1 MSRTGLLVMLALLI
15 AAGAA
20 AALYWTGVFSG
31 KVDEPPVAISSTELG
46 STPRDAQLVNEMRT
60 AAVGGGYS
68 ASFSEQ
74 DVGKWQIAEGHKIER
89 FSAGQSGS
97 VFARLTSS
105 GELDKTSVQWS
116 TLGLSS
122 PLPVEFATATAGKKL
137 EIGIIAR
144 SSRSN
149 GSSLLSV
156 NFATRQAGNSGW
168 QDIPLKPDFELFK
181 FEYNVPVVEAGYIN
195 GPMIILHSDA
205 SGTEKSAELIGIYV
219 KVLE

>member
-1 MSRTGLLVMLALLI
+1 MSRTGLFVMLALLI

-20 AALYWTGVFSG
+20 AALFWTGVLTG
-31 KVDEPPVAISSTELG
+31 KVDEPPVVIPSSDLG
-46 STPRDAQLVNEMRT
+46 STSRDAQLVNEMRT

-105 GELDKTSVQWS
+105 GALDKSSVQWP
-116 TLGLSS
+116 TLGLSAT
-122 PLPVEFATATAGKKL
+122 LPVEFATATAGKKL

-144 SSRSN
+144 SSQSN
-149 GSSLLSV
+149 GSAALSV

-181 FEYNVPVVEAGYIN
+181 FEYNVPVVETGYTN
-195 GPMIILHSDA
+195 GPMIVLHSDA
-205 SGTEKSAELIGIYV
+205 TGSGNSAELIGIYV
-219 KVLE
+219 KVVD